1 MLCSLISNYSWV
13 MACLFG
19 DKEWLRMLHK
29 TFESLGSGE
38 IPAASIQTQPGRR
51 PNQIDLTLL
60 ETLYTNG
67 TVCAC
72 AWRVYATGST
82 ELIGTDRTRSWSRCP
97 VSRTADTSPEVE
109 QVMVIEGAG
118 AWPHA
123 DTTSLWSP
131 TINFVLWLAVT
142 KWLAE
147 GIGRDRDR

>member
-1 MLCSLISNYSWV
+1 MGNGLFIWRQGMIKNAAQNVWVSFRVPEKFLGPYRHSQVAGRIKLIWH
-13 MACLFG
+13 CWRLFTRMEQCVRVPDEFTPRG
-19 DKEWLRMLHK
+19 LRNWLAPIVLVHD
-29 TFESLGSGE
+29 
-38 IPAASIQTQPGRR
+38 A
-51 PNQIDLTLL
+51 
-60 ETLYTNG
+60 
-67 TVCAC
+67 
-72 AWRVYATGST
+72 
-82 ELIGTDRTRSWSRCP
+82 RCP